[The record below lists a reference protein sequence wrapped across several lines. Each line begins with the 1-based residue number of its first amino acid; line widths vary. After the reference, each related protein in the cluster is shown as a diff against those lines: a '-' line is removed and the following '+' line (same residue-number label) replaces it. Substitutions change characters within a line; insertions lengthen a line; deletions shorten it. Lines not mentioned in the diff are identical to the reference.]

1 MKSRSLVHRAS
12 YGVVFLALFAAVF
25 AAELVG
31 RIFAAS
37 AYVCYNIGHAAG
49 FFAPLQL
56 GAATL
61 PSDLWVP
68 SIWKETMMERRL
80 NLPHFLNSAVVITSK
95 DVKDIAS
102 GPGIDANIPFL
113 IEPDHAD
120 EVQKT
125 NVNPTINAITAGIQ
139 RAAILNRV
147 STLGAQA
154 LAGAASGSDPVK
166 GIMDSLL
173 GLRMRQRATALH
185 SALTGIF
192 GLGSTTNAAV
202 GAFRAL
208 RLDNFVE
215 IAANVTAAQ
224 LIDGD
229 MVLGAIGL
237 MGDAKLRLEGGVAIM
252 HSKIEEALSKQDQI
266 TTVRNSQGDVVMK
279 SYKGMQVVMD
289 DRLVRAGTGAG
300 APPVYSTFLCARG
313 SIVID
318 EQDQEFTDK
327 AGYVAAVQ
335 VSDGDVAG
343 NVVAVYDRT
352 RYVIHPQG
360 AKWDPTAPNI
370 AAFTPN
376 GGTAR
381 NADLADPDDWKL
393 AFADVR
399 NTGIVCLRTNG

>member
-1 MKSRSLVHRAS
+1 MKIIASL
-12 YGVVFLALFAAVF
+12 YFFFTYLFAVAI
-25 AAELVG
+25 AAAHDCIVYSGLPK
-31 RIFAAS
+31 FTYA
-37 AYVCYNIGHAAG
+37 
-49 FFAPLQL
+49 L

-68 SIWKETMMERRL
+68 QIWKETMMERRL
-80 NLPHFLNSAVVITSK
+80 NLPHFLNSGVIITSPE
-95 DVKDIAS
+95 VKEIAA

-120 EVQKT
+120 QVQVT
-125 NVNPTINAITAGIQ
+125 NANPTVNAISSGLQ

-154 LAGAASGSDPVK
+154 LAAATSGADPVK
-166 GIMDSLL
+166 GIMDSIL

-192 GLGSTTNAAV
+192 GLGAAPAAAT

-215 IAANVTAAQ
+215 VTADITANH

-229 MVLGAIGL
+229 MILDAVGL
-237 MGDAKLRLEGGVAIM
+237 MGDAKLRLDGGAILM
-252 HSKIEEALSKQDQI
+252 HSDIEKALSKQDQI
-266 TTVRNSQGDVVMK
+266 TEVRNSEGKLVMK
-279 SYKGMQVVMD
+279 AYKGMEVVMD
-289 DRLVRAGTGAG
+289 DRLFRLGTGTG
-300 APPVYSTFLCARG
+300 TPKVYFTFICARG
-313 SIVID
+313 SIVLD
-318 EQDQEFTDK
+318 EKDQVFTDK
-327 AGYVAAVQ
+327 AGEVAAVQ
-335 VSDGDVAG
+335 VSDTDVAG
-343 NVVAVYDRT
+343 NVVAIYDRT

-360 AKWDPTAPNI
+360 AKWSPTTDNQP
-370 AAFTPN
+370 AFSAN

-381 NADLADPDDWKL
+381 NADLADPADWAL

-399 NTGIVCLRTNG
+399 NVSIVCLRTNG